1 MVMNP
6 CTDLSARWISHTTP
20 SVLSEAQRI
29 SRKNAKNTT
38 IYPHFTTPNRC
49 QDGYAAAN
57 GAQKSTELKSA
68 DNYPAIGL
76 GGLGGGF
83 GGLVVAQ
90 HRFPRSTYVN

>member
-6 CTDLSARWISHTTP
+6 CPDLSARWISHTTP

-29 SRKNAKNTT
+29 SRKNAKNA
-38 IYPHFTTPNRC
+38 PFTPTSPP
-49 QDGYAAAN
+49 QI
-57 GAQKSTELKSA
+57 GAKTAVQLPTELKSA

>member
-1 MVMNP
+1 MIMNP

-29 SRKNAKNTT
+29 SRKNAKT
-38 IYPHFTTPNRC
+38 PPFTPTSPP
-49 QDGYAAAN
+49 QI
-57 GAQKSTELKSA
+57 GAKTAVQLPTELKSA

>member
-1 MVMNP
+1 MIMNP

-29 SRKNAKNTT
+29 SRKNAKNAT
-38 IYPHFTTPNRC
+38 IYPIGNTPTSPP
-49 QDGYAAAN
+49 QI
-57 GAQKSTELKSA
+57 GAKTAVQLPTELKSA